1 MPRFIILTLIACLL
15 ASTNSA
21 YGQASICNAIDGA
34 IVLNSDNE
42 YIGSISNKFDP
53 DSIFNK
59 FGTYGNKF
67 SSDSIW
73 NKFGKNGNPFA
84 SNSAFNKFTS
94 SPPRIVKNK
103 QIIGYLTVNKYVS
116 GAINPIVLGTV
127 CYDFEIDN

>member
-1 MPRFIILTLIACLL
+1 
-15 ASTNSA
+15 
-21 YGQASICNAIDGA
+21 
-34 IVLNSDNE
+34 VLNSDNE

-53 DSIFNK
+53 NSIFNK

-73 NKFGKNGNPFA
+73 NKFGNNGNPYA
-84 SNSAFNKFTS
+84 SNSAFNKYTS
-94 SPPRIVKNK
+94 SPPRIIKNK

-127 CYDFEIDN
+127 CYDFEIDD

>member
-1 MPRFIILTLIACLL
+1 M
-15 ASTNSA
+15 
-21 YGQASICNAIDGA
+21 
-34 IVLNSDNE
+34 LNSDNE

-53 DSIFNK
+53 NSIFNK

-73 NKFGKNGNPFA
+73 NKFGNNGNPYA
-84 SNSAFNKFTS
+84 SNSAFNKYTS
-94 SPPRIVKNK
+94 SPPRIIKNK

-127 CYDFEIDN
+127 CYDFEIDD